1 MFDRRYTA
9 DCRIYNMLA
18 AAPRHLSF
26 HTPGHKKGKWD
37 ITELSFS
44 DNLSN
49 PTGVLKETQTEIAAI
64 LGAKRSFLLTDGST
78 CGVLSMLCAA
88 GIQKL
93 VFSATAHK
101 SVYNGC
107 RLLGIE
113 TIVLPVQYAGSVPL
127 QPDPQKIAFALQNA
141 GMEPSRSGK
150 AEKAAVLLT
159 SPDYY
164 GNIADYAAVRA
175 VCNAYGAL
183 LLCDGAH
190 GGHLHGTPLY
200 AGKYCD
206 FWVDGVHKSLP
217 AFTQGAVV
225 SARTEALGERLAA
238 AADIFRTTSPSY
250 PILAS
255 VEYAVRYPRNPRLKK
270 EAEAVKRRLHARENA
285 DWTKIVI
292 CYGKNAFEVQ
302 RGLEAKGIFP
312 EFCDGENIMFYLSP
326 AQPLAQLKK
335 LEKALRGFE
344 SLRVEGENI
353 TPMPVFTTGKRTEKI
368 EWMSLR
374 KSAGF
379 TCAGDA
385 GLFPPCLPVVREGQV
400 IETKHIEKL
409 SEAKSVYGLL
419 EGKIA
424 VYI

>member
-1 MFDRRYTA
+1 M
-9 DCRIYNMLA
+9 
-18 AAPRHLSF
+18 
-26 HTPGHKKGKWD
+26 
-37 ITELSFS
+37 
-44 DNLSN
+44 
-49 PTGVLKETQTEIAAI
+49 
-64 LGAKRSFLLTDGST
+64 
-78 CGVLSMLCAA
+78 
-88 GIQKL
+88 
-93 VFSATAHK
+93 
-101 SVYNGC
+101 
-107 RLLGIE
+107 
-113 TIVLPVQYAGSVPL
+113 
-127 QPDPQKIAFALQNA
+127 
-141 GMEPSRSGK
+141 
-150 AEKAAVLLT
+150 
-159 SPDYY
+159 
-164 GNIADYAAVRA
+164 
-175 VCNAYGAL
+175 
-183 LLCDGAH
+183 
-190 GGHLHGTPLY
+190 
-200 AGKYCD
+200 
-206 FWVDGVHKSLP
+206 DGVHKSLP

-255 VEYAVRYPRNPRLKK
+255 VEYAVRYPRNPRLE
-270 EAEAVKRRLHARENA
+270 EASEAVKRRLHARKNS

-353 TPMPVFTTGKRTEKI
+353 TPMPAFTAGKRTEKI

-374 KSAGF
+374 ESAGF

-385 GLFPPCLPVVREGQV
+385 GLFPPCLPVVREGQLV
-400 IETKHIEKL
+400 ERKHIEKL